1 MWRKEFN
8 FRLVWG
14 LLDAEIK
21 TETQPH
27 QPEVLK
33 GRLLKPVFWGN
44 APVQQAQGN
53 AHSPGGTGHTSTLQ
67 TCRLDPPAED

>member
-8 FRLVWG
+8 CRLVWG

-21 TETQPH
+21 TETHPH

-33 GRLLKPVFWGN
+33 GRLLKPVFW
-44 APVQQAQGN
+44 AMHQSSRHRAMHTVQGAQG
-53 AHSPGGTGHTSTLQ
+53 TL
-67 TCRLDPPAED
+67 LLSKPAA